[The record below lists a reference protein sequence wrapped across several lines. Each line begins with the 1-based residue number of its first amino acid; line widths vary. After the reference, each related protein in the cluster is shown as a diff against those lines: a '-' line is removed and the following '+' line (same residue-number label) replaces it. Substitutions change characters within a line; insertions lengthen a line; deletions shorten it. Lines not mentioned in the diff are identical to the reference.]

1 MNKRWIYLLLPGIV
15 LLSGCLTTLCYA
27 ADPAPATTTAD
38 SAPATTAA
46 DSAAVATAKE
56 TEVKKWSLE
65 ECIYTAL
72 HNHGDVLT
80 SEQTVLSS
88 KAAYTQ
94 AKGDYFHDRAVVHA
108 AHLRRGGARREYYEH
123 RHVDDRDT
131 EHL

>member
-27 ADPAPATTTAD
+27 ADPVAIQPRPIRLLQPQPPT
-38 SAPATTAA
+38 P
-46 DSAAVATAKE
+46 AAVANAKE

-80 SEQTVLSS
+80 SEQSVLST

-94 AKGDYFHDRAVVHA
+94 AKGDYFPTIALQCMPLTFA
-108 AHLRRGGARREYYEH
+108 GEAPPAIP
-123 RHVDDRDT
+123 
-131 EHL
+131 